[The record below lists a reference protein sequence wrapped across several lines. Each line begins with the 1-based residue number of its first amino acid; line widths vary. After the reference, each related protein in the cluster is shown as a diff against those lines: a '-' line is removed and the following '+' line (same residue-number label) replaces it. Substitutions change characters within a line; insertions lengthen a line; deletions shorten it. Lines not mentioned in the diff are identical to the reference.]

1 MKGRIKHADLDH
13 LLRLV
18 QAGLPGRADARRDT
32 GAAGNATGD
41 DTGSHAGDATPPDHA
56 FWNANHSYWADK
68 LRSDTDGSWTPAH
81 YAAAASIINAA
92 EYQQVLFRD
101 IASALTQGLS
111 GDSHERVDFSGS
123 GYGRFAGSAAPAAYS
138 EFDETIDLLDA
149 ASGRAHHVR
158 ISSVLDDVRRSEL
171 VAERHQHSG
180 ANVEAIDGVLKEEQA
195 DVALAPKQINLGELA
210 GGRARNGAP
219 LSFNDVRGELYA
231 QSGLSILLP
240 YADWD
245 DFRDRNHLSD
255 DLIADIKA
263 AYPDGFAAVDLWVG
277 ALAERPAVG
286 GVGPTIAATLSAEIA
301 QMKNASAQF
310 HFSLLAGTHLASEIS
325 AQTWSDI
332 VARNMG
338 PLHFASFVEGGAE
351 DRLGHVDHSTI
362 FGTPGDDVLIG
373 TDGDDVL
380 HGGAGDDLLDGGK
393 GADVLVGGAGND
405 TYVVDHLMD
414 RVIETADGGD
424 ADTIQTTLDAF
435 ALKDAASDGSTDT
448 DLDAAHG
455 DAADAAAGIPSQ
467 AATGAG
473 TAGDGASSDVP
484 EVATGDTDE
493 VPTEPGVEEDPL
505 VDFDLSDLGWAI
517 NVENLT
523 YIGDNDFVGWGNSAN
538 NVLIGGSED
547 DMLWGRGG
555 DDVLVGNDGED
566 ALFGGS
572 GDDVLFAGK
581 GDDWLDGGSGNDVLY
596 LASGSAAHGEDD
608 AVFGAY
614 GNDTIVLRPGFGDD
628 VVIGF
633 DSTASGCAA
642 RDRLDVSAYTSL
654 SADSIGAE
662 IQIISSGPHTI
673 ITIGEDSITLLDVN
687 ANAIGKDDFIFG

>member
-18 QAGLPGRADARRDT
+18 QAGLPGRADARRDA
-32 GAAGNATGD
+32 GAAGSATGD
-41 DTGSHAGDATPPDHA
+41 GTGSRAGVADTTPPDHA

-68 LRSDTDGSWTPAH
+68 LRSDTDGTWTPAH

-92 EYQQVLFRD
+92 EYQHVLFRD
-101 IASALTQGLS
+101 IASALTEGLS
-111 GDSHERVDFSGS
+111 GDPHERVDFSEP
-123 GYGRFAGSAAPAAYS
+123 GYAHFAASAAPAAYS

-149 ASGRAHHVR
+149 TSGRAHHVR

-171 VAERHQHSG
+171 VAERHERSG
-180 ANVEAIDGVLKEEQA
+180 ANVDEVSGEPKGKP
-195 DVALAPKQINLGELA
+195 DVALTPKQVNLGELA

-219 LSFNDVRGELYA
+219 LPFNDVRGELYA

-240 YADWD
+240 YVDWN

-255 DLIADIKA
+255 DLMADIKA
-263 AYPDGFAAVDLWVG
+263 AYPDGFEAVDLWVG

-286 GVGPTIAATLSAEIA
+286 ALGPTIAATLSAEIA
-301 QMKNASAQF
+301 QMKNAGAQF
-310 HFSLLAGTHLASEIS
+310 HFSLLEGTHLASEIS

-338 PLHFASFVEGGAE
+338 PMHFASFVGGGAE
-351 DRLGHVDHSTI
+351 DGLGHVEHSTI

-373 TDGDDVL
+373 TDGNDVL

-435 ALKDAASDGSTDT
+435 ALKDAASDPSPDT
-448 DLDAAHG
+448 GLEASDG
-455 DAADAAAGIPSQ
+455 DAAAGIPSQ

-473 TAGDGASSDVP
+473 SAADGASSDVP
-484 EVATGDTDE
+484 EPATGETDE
-493 VPTEPGVEEDPL
+493 APTEPGAKEDPL
-505 VDFDLSDLGWAI
+505 VDFNRSDLGWAI

-547 DMLWGRGG
+547 DMLWGNGG
-555 DDVLVGNDGED
+555 DDVLIGNDGED

-596 LASGSAAHGEDD
+596 LASGSATQDD
-608 AVFGAY
+608 SAASGAY

-673 ITIGEDSITLLDVN
+673 ITIGGDSITLLDVN